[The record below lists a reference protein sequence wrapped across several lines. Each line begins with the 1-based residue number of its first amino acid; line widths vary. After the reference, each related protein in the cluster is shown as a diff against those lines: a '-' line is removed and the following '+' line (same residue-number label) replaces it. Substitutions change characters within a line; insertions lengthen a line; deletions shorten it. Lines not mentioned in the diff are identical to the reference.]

1 MHEMSICDGILK
13 SAVEAAEAEGAT
25 RINRVDVTFG
35 ELTQIVEDALQF
47 AFEVLRKDTIAAD
60 AVLGV
65 TILKAR
71 SACMDCKAEFAHDQY
86 AVKCPECGSYLCTLV
101 QGRELRIDSIDVD

>member
-25 RINRVDVTFG
+25 RINRVEVTIG

-47 AFEVLRKDTIAAD
+47 AFEVLRTDTIATD
-60 AVLGV
+60 ATLDVTVLE
-65 TILKAR
+65 AR
-71 SACMDCKAEFAHDQY
+71 SRCMDCSAEFRHDRY
-86 AVKCPECGSYLCTLV
+86 EVKCPECSSYLCSLL

>member
-25 RINRVDVTFG
+25 RINHVDVTFG

-60 AVLGV
+60 ATLGV
-65 TILKAR
+65 TILEGR
-71 SACMDCKAEFAHDQY
+71 SSCMDCGAEFRHDRY
-86 AVKCPECGSYLCTLV
+86 EVKCPECSSYLCSLV

>member
-25 RINRVDVTFG
+25 RINHVDVTFG

-47 AFEVLRKDTIAAD
+47 AFEVLRKDTIAENAT
-60 AVLGV
+60 LGI
-65 TILKAR
+65 TILEGR
-71 SACMDCKAEFAHDQY
+71 SRCMDCSAEFRHDRY
-86 AVKCPECGSYLCTLV
+86 EVKCPECGSYLCTLL